1 MSKVEVLDAGIGY
14 AGDIVELIACPIACC
29 SMHDEICCLETPT
42 DAVCRLDKG
51 KMAIQ
56 DAQITGEVGLRGGVA
71 GNNFDRCLEAVID
84 RSSCKCG
91 SGIEDVQLV
100 LEGSGFVNGV
110 LAAYL
115 NLPNECDEKSICETK
130 SINTTNKTFINI
142 TTCKPL
148 APPNFCNSLANA
160 TGFKATFN
168 VAPTRRCPDEFYP
181 SGASDVSALF
191 PGKTLLNS
199 SGLYWGY
206 IQGQEDYLKDAKGT
220 TNLSRCMNRSASRGV
235 SGAISGFN
243 ITAAGQGYNSSTVSL
258 RLLYAGA
265 TRCARYYP
273 SCLSCVAGFCFE

>member
-1 MSKVEVLDAGIGY
+1 
-14 AGDIVELIACPIACC
+14 
-29 SMHDEICCLETPT
+29 
-42 DAVCRLDKG
+42 
-51 KMAIQ
+51 
-56 DAQITGEVGLRGGVA
+56 
-71 GNNFDRCLEAVID
+71 
-84 RSSCKCG
+84 
-91 SGIEDVQLV
+91 
-100 LEGSGFVNGV
+100 
-110 LAAYL
+110 
-115 NLPNECDEKSICETK
+115 
-130 SINTTNKTFINI
+130 
-142 TTCKPL
+142 L

-265 TRCARYYP
+265 TRCDNGTGNVSTSCEQQNTISEVFLP
-273 SCLSCVAGFCFE
+273 SSSTFILKQNLRILAYESNCSASCEW